1 MIPERR
7 FVNQPIR
14 SLQTM
19 LRAIALFS
27 DDYQR
32 VIPDGIYGPETQ
44 RAVLTFQRNR
54 GLPATGITNLE
65 TWDEIV
71 RLYDQAME
79 MLSPPRTTAYEY
91 QDEFPF
97 TRGNTGARLIMAQC
111 MLAQIAERYGCIFP
125 PELSG
130 SMDELM
136 VNSLSEFQRINAL
149 PVSGKLDKA
158 TWKNLI
164 LQFALSEML
173 ANRRRNRQ
181 P

>member
-19 LRAIALFS
+19 LRTIALFS
-27 DDYQR
+27 DEYQR
-32 VIPDGIYGPETQ
+32 IIPDGIYGPETQ
-44 RAVLTFQRNR
+44 KAVVTFQRNR
-54 GLPATGITNLE
+54 GLPATGITNQQ
-65 TWDEIV
+65 TWEEIV
-71 RLYDQAME
+71 KMYDEAILV
-79 MLSPPRTTAYEY
+79 LSPPRTTEYEY
-91 QDEFPF
+91 QEEFPF
-97 TRGNTGARLIMAQC
+97 TRGNASARLKIAQC
-111 MLAQIAERYGCIFP
+111 MLAQIAQRYSCICP

-130 SMDELM
+130 SMDALM
-136 VNSLSEFQRINAL
+136 VNSISEFQQMNAL

-173 ANRRRNRQ
+173 ANRHRK
-181 P
+181 

>member
-27 DDYQR
+27 DEYQR
-32 VIPDGIYGPETQ
+32 IIPDGIYGPETQ
-44 RAVLTFQRNR
+44 KAVVTFQRNR
-54 GLPATGITNLE
+54 GLPATGITNLQ

-71 RLYDQAME
+71 KLYDEAME
-79 MLSPPRTTAYEY
+79 VLSPPRTSDYEY
-91 QDEFPF
+91 PEEFPF
-97 TRGNTGARLIMAQC
+97 TRGNTSARLKIAQC
-111 MLAQIAERYGCIFP
+111 MLAQIADRYGCICP

-130 SMDELM
+130 SMDALM

-149 PVSGKLDKA
+149 PVSGKLDKT

>member
-19 LRAIALFS
+19 LRTIALFS
-27 DDYQR
+27 DEYQR
-32 VIPDGIYGPETQ
+32 IIPDGIYGPETQ
-44 RAVLTFQRNR
+44 KAVVTFQRNR
-54 GLPATGITNLE
+54 GLPATGIANLQ

-71 RLYDQAME
+71 KLYDEAIQA
-79 MLSPPRTTAYEY
+79 LSPPQTTDYES

-97 TRGNTGARLIMAQC
+97 SRGNSSARLKIAQC
-111 MLAQIAERYGCIFP
+111 MLAQISERYCCIYP

-136 VNSLSEFQRINAL
+136 VNSISEFQRINAL

-164 LQFALSEML
+164 LQFALSEMV
-173 ANRRRNRQ
+173 ANRWRNRQ
-181 P
+181 S

>member
-19 LRAIALFS
+19 LRAIALFN
-27 DDYQR
+27 DAYQR
-32 VIPDGIYGPETQ
+32 IIPEGIYGPETQ
-44 RAVLTFQRNR
+44 KAVVTFQRNR
-54 GLPATGITNLE
+54 GLPATGITNLQ

-71 RLYDQAME
+71 KLYDEAME
-79 MLSPPRTTAYEY
+79 ALSPPRTSDYEY
-91 QDEFPF
+91 PEEFPF
-97 TRGNTGARLIMAQC
+97 TRGNTSARLKIAQC
-111 MLAQIAERYGCIFP
+111 MLAQIADRYGCICP

-130 SMDELM
+130 SMDALM

-149 PVSGKLDKA
+149 PVSGKLDKT

-173 ANRRRNRQ
+173 ANRRINRQ